1 MKLVPSQLDLFVADA
16 LDIRAKHV
24 LDLMSRNLFSLS
36 KKLRVEPIFH
46 EQNDSF
52 IRITGNAEHGIAT
65 VHDQDILIFLIS
77 QLVHAKNLG
86 GKMGRRIQFSG
97 YEFWR
102 FTGKKKANKNGYEEL
117 WNSLQRLHN
126 THIET
131 DIRLGNKR
139 RNHQFTWLS
148 EVEQRWDG
156 TKHIGYEV
164 TVPDWLYDSVSKE
177 KPWVVTLNHE
187 YFKLNSPIERWLY
200 LFARKSAG
208 KQNTGWQE
216 SIQSLYEKSASLNSK
231 DQFERTIR
239 NILKRRENRLF
250 EYNIQRE
257 DTLGRTSIQRGLRFM
272 RSKYIPNEQRR
283 MSLTYEE

>member
-1 MKLVPSQLDLFVADA
+1 MYPFASSFYPSEPLQSPLQGG
-16 LDIRAKHV
+16 
-24 LDLMSRNLFSLS
+24 FSCL
-36 KKLRVEPIFH
+36 
-46 EQNDSF
+46 
-52 IRITGNAEHGIAT
+52 
-65 VHDQDILIFLIS
+65 
-77 QLVHAKNLG
+77 LG
-86 GKMGRRIQFSG
+86 EIGRRIQFSG

-177 KPWVVTLNHE
+177 KPWVVTLN
-187 YFKLNSPIERWLY
+187 SP
-200 LFARKSAG
+200 
-208 KQNTGWQE
+208 
-216 SIQSLYEKSASLNSK
+216 
-231 DQFERTIR
+231 D
-239 NILKRRENRLF
+239 
-250 EYNIQRE
+250 
-257 DTLGRTSIQRGLRFM
+257 
-272 RSKYIPNEQRR
+272 
-283 MSLTYEE
+283 